1 MVNNIMN
8 DSKTLIAPSILSAD
22 FACMGEEVRN
32 ITRSGAD
39 IIHVDV
45 MDGMFVPN
53 ITFGPKMVQDIRPH
67 TNLPLDVHLM
77 IEGPWRYLEQFA
89 KAGANYLTV
98 HYKACGERLADTLAQ
113 IGNLGVKRGLAIN
126 PDVPFE
132 KIADCIDQ
140 CDLLL
145 IMSVFPGFGGQKFID
160 SVLDKITVA
169 SRYIKEHDLKV
180 QIEVDGGI
188 NAKNAAAVAAC
199 GANILVAGS
208 AVFGQS
214 DYKKA
219 IEELK

>member
-22 FACMGEEVRN
+22 FARMGEEVRN

-77 IEGPWRYLEQFA
+77 IEEPWRYLEQFA

-132 KIADCIDQ
+132 AIIDYIDQ

>member
-1 MVNNIMN
+1 MN

-22 FACMGEEVRN
+22 FARMGEEVRN
-32 ITRSGAD
+32 ITLSGAD

-53 ITFGPKMVQDIRPH
+53 ITFGPKMVQDIKPH

-77 IEGPWRYLEQFA
+77 IEGPWRYLERFA
-89 KAGANYLTV
+89 KAGADYLTV
-98 HYKACGERLADTLAQ
+98 HYKACGERLSDTLAQ

-160 SVLDKITVA
+160 SVLDKIAVA
-169 SRYIKEHDLKV
+169 SRYIKERDLKV

>member
-1 MVNNIMN
+1 MVNSIMN

-22 FACMGEEVRN
+22 FARMGEEVRN
-32 ITRSGAD
+32 ITLGGAD

-53 ITFGPKMVQDIRPH
+53 ITFGPKMVKDIRPH

-77 IEGPWRYLEQFA
+77 IEEPWRYLEQFA

-132 KIADCIDQ
+132 KIVDCIDK

-169 SRYIKEHDLKV
+169 SRYIKAHDLKV

-188 NAKNAAAVAAC
+188 NAKNAAAVAAR

-208 AVFGQS
+208 AVFSQS

>member
-22 FACMGEEVRN
+22 FARMGEEVRN
-32 ITRSGAD
+32 ITFSGAD

-53 ITFGPKMVQDIRPH
+53 ITFGPKMVKDIRPH

-77 IEGPWRYLEQFA
+77 IEEPWRYLEQFA

-132 KIADCIDQ
+132 KIVDCIDK

-188 NAKNAAAVAAC
+188 NAKNAAAVAAR

-208 AVFGQS
+208 AVFSQS

>member
-22 FACMGEEVRN
+22 FARMGEEVRN
-32 ITRSGAD
+32 ITLSGAN

-53 ITFGPKMVQDIRPH
+53 ITFGPKMVKDIRPH

-77 IEGPWRYLEQFA
+77 IEEPWRYLEQFA

-132 KIADCIDQ
+132 KIVDCIDK

-169 SRYIKEHDLKV
+169 SRYIKGHDLKV

-188 NAKNAAAVAAC
+188 NAKNAAAVAAR

-208 AVFGQS
+208 AVFSQS

>member
-1 MVNNIMN
+1 MVNSIMN

-22 FACMGEEVRN
+22 FARMGEEVRN
-32 ITRSGAD
+32 ITLSGAD

-53 ITFGPKMVQDIRPH
+53 ITFGPKMVKDIRPH

-77 IEGPWRYLEQFA
+77 IEEPWRYLEQFA

-132 KIADCIDQ
+132 KIADCIDK

-188 NAKNAAAVAAC
+188 NAKNAAAVAAR

-208 AVFGQS
+208 AVFSQS